1 MISTRWVV
9 LAGVLLLA
17 LVAGGRAAE
26 RTKKAEA
33 PTASLQ
39 PRGTWWETMLASREG
54 LADQEAAAE
63 RRVEADRLADP
74 VLRQCQPF
82 HIELNTQQEPRK
94 IKVRI
99 AGLERLYLGSAGQ
112 VDVFLGEPKL
122 IARDGK
128 SVPLSL
134 AKAPRPTH
142 YGSFLHSDQRNGWE
156 PIVWGQ
162 QRYAAGF
169 TMGNWETSIELDGQS
184 EWLEGVLGV
193 RADKAAGDGPVGRQI
208 AGRHDSS

>member
-1 MISTRWVV
+1 VKKEQILMISTRWVV

-134 AKAPRPTH
+134 AKAPPPHPLRLVPP
-142 YGSFLHSDQRNGWE
+142 QRSA
-156 PIVWGQ
+156 
-162 QRYAAGF
+162 QR
-169 TMGNWETSIELDGQS
+169 
-184 EWLEGVLGV
+184 LGTDRLGTAKV
-193 RADKAAGDGPVGRQI
+193 RCRFHHGKLGDEHRVGRPE
-208 AGRHDSS
+208 